1 MAAAEV
7 TRIDRLDPAQIH
19 GIRALARAADLAD
32 GAHPLSEHVTL
43 RLRPDDPAPVDHL
56 IVRDPAGVPV
66 GYAQL
71 DRATEPGAAEAEL
84 VVHPAHRRRG
94 VGRSLVTEAIG
105 ASGAAEL
112 RIWAH
117 GDHPSAA
124 ALALDLGLRR
134 ERELWQMRRPLG
146 GVIAEPGLPSGVVLR
161 AFRPGVDDE
170 AWLAVNRRAFAD
182 HPEQGRWTSED
193 LAVRMA
199 EPWFDPTGFLLAVEE
214 STGRLLGFHWTKVH
228 GTVGT
233 GGGSDPTADRG
244 DPDGPDGVRTEPV
257 GEVYVVGVEPEAHG
271 LGLGKALT
279 SAGLHHLRHRGLTR
293 VMLYVDES
301 NAAAVALYARLGF
314 SRWTTH
320 VQYRLAP

>member
-1 MAAAEV
+1 MDVTEV
-7 TRIDRLDPAQIH
+7 TRTDHLDPTQISD
-19 GIRALARAADLAD
+19 ILALARAADLAD
-32 GAHPLSEHVTL
+32 GAQPLSEHVTL

-56 IVRDPAGVPV
+56 IARDPAGVPV

-71 DRATEPGAAEAEL
+71 DRTTDPAAAEAEL

-94 VGRSLVTEAIG
+94 LGRALVDATIAASTG
-105 ASGAAEL
+105 ADL

-134 ERELWQMRRPLG
+134 DRELWQLRRPLG
-146 GVIAEPGLPSGVVLR
+146 GEIAEAVLPPGVVLR
-161 AFRPGVDDE
+161 AFRPGLDDE

-182 HPEQGRWTSED
+182 HPEQGRWTADD

-199 EPWFDPTGFLLAVEE
+199 EPWFDPAGFLLAVEE
-214 STGRLLGFHWTKVH
+214 STDRLLGFHWTKVH
-228 GTVGT
+228 GTVTPGPVDPLAET
-233 GGGSDPTADRG
+233 SIPDPTRG
-244 DPDGPDGVRTEPV
+244 LPEPV

-279 SAGLHHLRHRGLTR
+279 AAGLRHLRDRGLNR

-301 NAAAVALYARLGF
+301 NSAAVALYARLGF